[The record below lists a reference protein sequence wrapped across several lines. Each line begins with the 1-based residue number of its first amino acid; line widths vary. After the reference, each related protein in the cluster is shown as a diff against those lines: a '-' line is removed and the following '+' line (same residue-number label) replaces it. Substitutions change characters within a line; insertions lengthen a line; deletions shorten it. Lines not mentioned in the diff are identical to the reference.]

1 MSVSHCLYTNST
13 NCFSILSFY
22 NTIANKGRM
31 VRPHLLDAIY
41 NKTDTLVV
49 HRRYS
54 EVLREEVFSVDVADS
69 LTRALLAVTESG
81 TGTRLREARYTVA
94 GKTGTARQIIQARYD
109 DKGRLINPY
118 FDDDGRFQTMATY
131 AGFFPADNP
140 KYSIICVLYS
150 LPCRKTYYGG
160 TLPAQIVKEIV
171 NGIII

>member
-49 HRRYS
+49 HRRYT
-54 EVLREEVFSVDVADS
+54 EVLREEVFSVEVADS

-118 FDDDGRFQTMATY
+118 FDDDGRFQTTATY

-140 KYSIICVLYS
+140 KYSISVSSIPS
-150 LPCRKTYYGG
+150 LAERHIMAERSRLK
-160 TLPAQIVKEIV
+160 L
-171 NGIII
+171 